1 MKKKLLLSL
10 VSFLFTLLL
19 VEVAARVWL
28 NNFADPEQLSYYGT
42 FEQIE
47 ASQKLLYARHH
58 YLQYILSPNY
68 EVGENKHN
76 SLGYRGDEVIVPKPE
91 GVYRIVAI
99 GESTTYT
106 SSVEDYR
113 LSYPNQLQEI
123 LRGDGYPFVEVV
135 NAGVPAYS
143 SWEGLINLEFR
154 VLDLEPDLIIVY
166 HGLNDIHSRFVTPTS
181 AYVGDNAGSRIP
193 YSPPIENFWDRSAI
207 LRILRTNLQIRQP
220 LGGLGFRRTFEYVET
235 NYAEQFRNQY
245 NQGTYPSGI
254 FTEVSAMAMLE
265 NNPPIFFE
273 RNLRSMVAIAKEQ
286 NISIIFATFALSPNF
301 EDARASS
308 PEYLFAI
315 NQHNEVIKS
324 ICDSHNLPCYDFAQ
338 DMPIDEIYWDDG
350 RHLNEQGARLKAE
363 LFAEFIESKGII
375 EEGLLT
381 DDN

>member
-1 MKKKLLLSL
+1 MKKKVLLSI
-10 VSFLFTLLL
+10 VSFLFTFFLI
-19 VEVAARVWL
+19 EVAARVWL
-28 NNFADPEQLSYYGT
+28 NNFASAEQLSYYGT

-47 ASQKLLYARHH
+47 ASQELLYTRHH
-58 YLQYILSPNY
+58 YLQYILNPNY

-76 SLGYRGDEVIVPKPE
+76 SLGYRGDEIIVPKPE
-91 GVYRIVAI
+91 GIYRIVAI

-106 SSVEDYR
+106 SSVEDYH

-123 LRGDGYPFVEVV
+123 LREAGYSFVEVV

-143 SWEGLINLEFR
+143 SWEGLINLELR

-166 HGLNDIHSRFVTPTS
+166 HGLNDIHSRFVAPSS
-181 AYVGDNAGSRIP
+181 AYVGDNSGSRTP
-193 YSPPIENFWDRSAI
+193 YSPPEESFWDHSTV
-207 LRILRTNLQIRQP
+207 LRILRTNMQIRQP

-254 FTEVSAMAMLE
+254 FTEISAMTMLE
-265 NNPPIFFE
+265 NNPPVYFE
-273 RNLRSMVAIAKEQ
+273 RNLRSMVAIAKEN
-286 NISIIFATFALSPNF
+286 NISIMFATFALSPNF

-315 NQHNEVIKS
+315 NQHNEVIES
-324 ICDSHNLPCYDFAQ
+324 ICESHNVPCYDFAK

-350 RHLNEQGARLKAE
+350 RHLNEKGARLKAE
-363 LFAEFIESKGII
+363 LFAEFIESEGII
-375 EEGLLT
+375 EKDLST
-381 DDN
+381 NNN